1 MKKDGEISGGAGR
14 GLTARTVMLAVVAL
28 LVLPTL
34 MVASQQS
41 RKPLPAP
48 RAAHR
53 ISQAAAVKRSAAT
66 QAAPQEASAAKSSI
80 KSAGAARR
88 GSTQLSGKTDR
99 SANSTRRREPIRPT
113 IPGANRYQPGKVF
126 LEHADQLYYN
136 EYPGGAP
143 EDQFQ
148 VLVGN
153 VKLRRNDMFMYCD
166 SARFYESTNSLD
178 AFGNVRMQQ
187 GDTLFVYADE
197 LNYDGLDEMA
207 VLYANPGKKVRLIN
221 RDVKLETDIFN
232 YDMARNVGY
241 YNVGGVL
248 TDKVNRLTSMEGEYY
263 PNTKFAYFYTNVVL
277 VSNRTK
283 SPLTMRTDSLIYNTA
298 THVAE
303 LVSPTLITN
312 ADGEIESSSGQYNT
326 NTGVADLYH
335 RSMVRTRRG
344 NTLTGDTLFYDRV
357 RQYGEARGNMI
368 LTDSARHSSLLGNYG
383 FYDEAR
389 DSAFV
394 TGRALAKEYS
404 HGDTLFLH
412 GDTINAYLDLSD
424 STRVTNVFHR
434 VRFYRS
440 DMQGLCDSLSMTERD
455 SIMYMYRKPVV
466 WSGERQ
472 LLGNVILVHLADSTV
487 DWARLPQTGLAVEH
501 IAEDCYNQI
510 SGTDMTAWFNDSTLR
525 RLYVEGNVQLIVFPM
540 ESDSTYNKFA
550 FTESSYMDGYFGA
563 NSIESVHFWPETTTA
578 VTPLYLAKRG
588 SYFLPKFRWH
598 EDIRPYNKFD
608 VFNVPEAMEEMMLT
622 AEPLSPVVLDRNI
635 KAMNKPNERAPR
647 DAEAPPAAAPK
658 AEAAD
663 ADGSGDV
670 RPKTPADG
678 APRPLARPA
687 GRDGGPVMKNA
698 PARRT
703 LKRNR

>member
-1 MKKDGEISGGAGR
+1 MKKSGEISGCRSR
-14 GLTARTVMLAVVAL
+14 GLTARAVILAVVAL

-41 RKPLPAP
+41 RKPLAAP
-48 RAAHR
+48 KAAHR
-53 ISQAAAVKRSAAT
+53 ISRATPASTVKT
-66 QAAPQEASAAKSSI
+66 
-80 KSAGAARR
+80 SAGQQTKEQGTSATKTSSNTVGAGKRTTAR
-88 GSTQLSGKTDR
+88 LSGKTER

-232 YDMARNVGY
+232 YDMSRNVGY

-263 PNTKFAYFYTNVVL
+263 PNTKYAYFYTNVVL

-344 NTLTGDTLFYDRV
+344 NTLTGDTLFYDRIK
-357 RQYGEARGNMI
+357 QYGEARGNMI

-404 HGDTLFLH
+404 RGDTLFLH

-455 SIMYMYRKPVV
+455 SIMYMYRNPVV

-563 NSIESVHFWPETTTA
+563 NRIESVHFWPETTTA
-578 VTPLYLAKRG
+578 VTPLYLAKRT

-598 EDIRPYNKFD
+598 ENIRPYNKFD
-608 VFNVPEAMEEMMLT
+608 VFNVPEEMEEMMLT

-635 KAMNKPNERAPR
+635 KAMNKPNDRAPR
-647 DAEAPPAAAPK
+647 DADAPPAGRS
-658 AEAAD
+658 E
-663 ADGSGDV
+663 
-670 RPKTPADG
+670 ADG
-678 APRPLARPA
+678 AGEGASKATADRPLPPSVGPA
-687 GRDGGPVMKNA
+687 DNADGPVVKGA
-698 PARRT
+698 PARRR